1 MKTVRVISRR
11 SQDKLDSS
19 KPFRFLTVL
28 SCQFL
33 TMDRRIEI
41 VLAKID
47 SDPVGTQLSD
57 LAEMVNLSRSR
68 FRHLFKQETGVRPGQ
83 YLKSIRMR
91 HAAMLL
97 RTTFLTV
104 KQIMSA
110 VGLRSHNHFL
120 RDFKRAH
127 GMSPTEYRAVC
138 GLKDKK
144 TRLRNNG

>member
-1 MKTVRVISRR
+1 MKTLRVISRR
-11 SQDKLDSS
+11 SQDKNRLI
-19 KPFRFLTVL
+19 KTFQVLTV
-28 SCQFL
+28 SPCQFL

-68 FRHLFKQETGVRPGQ
+68 FRHLFKQETGLRPGQ

-104 KQIMSA
+104 KQIMSE

-120 RDFKRAH
+120 LDFKRAH

-138 GLKDKK
+138 GLKDKT
-144 TRLRNNG
+144 TRPRDNR